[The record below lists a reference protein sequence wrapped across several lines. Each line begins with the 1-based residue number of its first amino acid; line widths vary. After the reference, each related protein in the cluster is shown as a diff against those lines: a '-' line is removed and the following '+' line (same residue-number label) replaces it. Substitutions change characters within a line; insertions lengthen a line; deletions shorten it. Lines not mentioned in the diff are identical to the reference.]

1 MSCNALGHQAKEEYR
16 GVDWRADVFVE
27 CNGQKYAFE
36 VQTSQQSLQRTIE
49 RQAKFIRDGIIGCWL
64 FEKERKRPVP
74 ELETLPL
81 FQAFEDNGQFFVSL
95 KGRKTLSLDIF
106 VNDFLCNRIKFCN
119 TRKALPIIDVRF
131 LEMPCWKCRAMNHI
145 YYIRPLHSA
154 CNTTVY
160 HQEAMWSSEK
170 LAFRNDII
178 DKIKEYTQTEEGKQL
193 SLSSIKERYSN
204 TVGESYMSFGCH
216 KCDSIFGDWY
226 VHEAVIDSWYD
237 ADDINTVTI
246 KLDNDIDIS
255 EDIPHWCH
263 PGEYDFCD

>member
-1 MSCNALGHQAKEEYR
+1 
-16 GVDWRADVFVE
+16 
-27 CNGQKYAFE
+27 
-36 VQTSQQSLQRTIE
+36 
-49 RQAKFIRDGIIGCWL
+49 
-64 FEKERKRPVP
+64 
-74 ELETLPL
+74 
-81 FQAFEDNGQFFVSL
+81 
-95 KGRKTLSLDIF
+95 
-106 VNDFLCNRIKFCN
+106 
-119 TRKALPIIDVRF
+119 
-131 LEMPCWKCRAMNHI
+131 
-145 YYIRPLHSA
+145 
-154 CNTTVY
+154 
-160 HQEAMWSSEK
+160 MWSSEK